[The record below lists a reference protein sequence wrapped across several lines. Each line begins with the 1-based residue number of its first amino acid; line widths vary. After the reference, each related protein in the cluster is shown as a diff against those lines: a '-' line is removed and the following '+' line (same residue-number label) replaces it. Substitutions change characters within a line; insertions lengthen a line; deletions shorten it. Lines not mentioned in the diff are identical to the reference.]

1 MRTRTERRKFKIKE
15 ILRRFETCVNTYV
28 FKRNDKEALDII
40 KHKSDIPHSLGS
52 NYWNAYETKS
62 MKNKKDR
69 LNNKIGLKKEM
80 ENLE

>member
-1 MRTRTERRKFKIKE
+1 MRTKIERRKFKIKE

-28 FKRNDKEALDII
+28 FKRNDKEAFDIV
-40 KHKSDIPHSLGS
+40 KHKRDIPHSLGS

-69 LNNKIGLKKEM
+69 LKSKNELKKEM
-80 ENLE
+80 ENL